1 MSMKEDSYICFGYAS
16 KQVENEFKSFM
27 RNFSTLTE
35 AINAL
40 GSLSHYLNYSF
51 VYKHKNKFEERFLSY
66 EIEKFK

>member
-35 AINAL
+35 AIDAL
-40 GSLSHYLNYSF
+40 VSLSHHIYSK
-51 VYKHKNKFEERFLSY
+51 YRFEIVLVSAVF
-66 EIEKFK
+66 